1 MRQTSTKQRNARGTY
16 GEYGGRFVPDSIGSL
31 LDELECAFDQAMADR
46 SFVAEMDRL
55 LGEYVGRPSPITEC
69 ANLSRELKGGRLF
82 LKREDLNHTG
92 AHKINNA
99 LGQALL
105 AKRMGKT
112 RLIAETGAGMH
123 GTASATAAALLGLSC
138 TVYMGAVDV
147 ARQAPNVSRMKALG
161 ARVVAVREGQG
172 TLKEAVDA
180 ALAAWVEDPEAF
192 YLLGSV
198 VGPAPYPEIVR
209 TFQSVIGREA
219 RRQFL
224 EREKRLPD
232 EVAACVGGGS
242 NAMGLFSGFL
252 DDQEVILTGVEPG
265 GKGLEKGLGSHAAT
279 LCAGTRG
286 VVHGFRTVVLA
297 DALGEPA
304 PVHSIAA
311 GLDYPGVGPE
321 LAHLRDTG
329 RAQYVAVTDDEALEA
344 FGRLCRTEGI
354 IPALESAHALAYAI
368 RRLPEMEP
376 DQSLLVNLSGRGDK
390 DLDTVL
396 AETRKEEGPVGDRGL
411 FFV

>member
-1 MRQTSTKQRNARGTY
+1 MRQASAAKKSMRGFY
-16 GEYGGRFVPDSIGSL
+16 GEYGGRFVPESIEIL
-31 LDELECAFDQAMADR
+31 LDELERGFDEAMADKG
-46 SFVAEMDRL
+46 FVAQMDRL
-55 LGEYVGRPSPITEC
+55 LGEYVGRPSPVTEC
-69 ANLSRELKGGRLF
+69 ANLSGKVGGGRLF

-123 GTASATAAALLGLSC
+123 GTASATVAALLGLEC

-147 ARQAPNVSRMKALG
+147 ARQAPNVSRMKVLG
-161 ARVVAVREGQG
+161 AHVVEVRQGQA

-198 VGPAPYPEIVR
+198 VGPSPYPEIVR
-209 TFQSVIGREA
+209 TFQAVIGREA

-224 EREKRLPD
+224 EREGRLPD

-252 DDQEVILTGVEPG
+252 DDPEVLITGVEPG
-265 GKGLEKGLGSHAAT
+265 GKGVERGLGAHAAT
-279 LCAGTRG
+279 LAAGSRG
-286 VVHGFRTVVLA
+286 VVHGFRTVVLS
-297 DALGEPA
+297 DASGEPA

-321 LAHLRDTG
+321 HAHLRDTG
-329 RAQYVAVTDDEALEA
+329 RVRYVAVTDDEALEA
-344 FGRLCRTEGI
+344 FGTLCRAEGI
-354 IPALESAHALAYAI
+354 IPALESSHALAYAL
-368 RRLPEMEP
+368 RRLPEMGR

-396 AETRKEEGPVGDRGL
+396 HAGKSRVQANAE
-411 FFV
+411 